1 MENKKKVLPGE
12 ELAVIEEY
20 MGGKG
25 TYVNSGVVR
34 ASTVGIATFDKENNT
49 IEISPLVESEQVT
62 DTGDKIIGKVATVQ
76 SSMINVNIIE
86 VNSIKIKSGYSGLIL
101 LPKGRQTTRIK
112 MIPDD
117 IVIATV
123 VKNNKGII
131 FLEVK
136 LLEDGVTETK
146 CSVCGGEIVPM
157 NTRVKCI
164 ECGFTDI
171 RTLSSEFEK
180 K

>member
-20 MGGKG
+20 IGGKG
-25 TYVNSGVVR
+25 TYVTSGAVR

-49 IEISPLVESEQVT
+49 IEISPLVESEQVPN
-62 DTGDKIIGKVATVQ
+62 TGDKIIGKVGTVTG
-76 SSMINVNIIE
+76 SMIKVYIIE
-86 VNSIKIKSGYSGLIL
+86 INSIKAKSGYSGLIL

-112 MIPDD
+112 IIPDD
-117 IVIATV
+117 IVNATV
-123 VKNNKGII
+123 VKNNNGLI
-131 FLEVK
+131 FLSVK
-136 LLEDGVTETK
+136 LHEDGVTETK
-146 CSVCGGEIVPM
+146 CAICGGEIVPM